1 MKKLSYTTIL
11 AAACLLLPGC
21 SDDATMDSFEPV
33 VTPPASELVADSEV
47 LIKLSSSSSSM
58 ATRAEGYNDANGLFN
73 TSGYTGIFCLAE
85 DKLPQAEGIANDI
98 NWLRSKEDPD
108 ADDMVMF
115 NVSSK
120 VKAGNIVWDGL
131 HYYPFSNWYKY
142 RFYGYHTLNSDNES
156 IEVTPSNITV
166 PLTFTG
172 KDDIL
177 WGKSEDNTDTQS
189 SYAYSAKYYRE
200 HIKASTEAEIP
211 NMEFKHMMT
220 RLEFS
225 VKGCDAAAYNY
236 KVDGITLLDAPKNL
250 RLIVADR
257 ENEEGFVI
265 SDENSDETVDVPLTD
280 YLIGM
285 SITDVEKTIKSEEYP
300 YAFYVIPEKMHKFRI
315 ELRGLD
321 PYVVNVSLPNF
332 KEDQTTYA
340 GHKYKLQLQI
350 YGPQTIGMTATLVDW
365 EYEEGTHDI
374 PVEL

>member
-1 MKKLSYTTIL
+1 
-11 AAACLLLPGC
+11 
-21 SDDATMDSFEPV
+21 
-33 VTPPASELVADSEV
+33 
-47 LIKLSSSSSSM
+47 
-58 ATRAEGYNDANGLFN
+58 
-73 TSGYTGIFCLAE
+73 
-85 DKLPQAEGIANDI
+85 
-98 NWLRSKEDPD
+98 
-108 ADDMVMF
+108 MVMF

-131 HYYPFSNWYKY
+131 FYYPFSNWYKY

-156 IEVTPSNITV
+156 IEVTSSNITV

-177 WGKSEDNTDTQS
+177 WGKSEDNADTQS
-189 SYAYSAKYYRE
+189 QYAYSAKYYRE

-211 NMEFKHMMT
+211 NLEFKHMMT

-236 KVDGITLLDAPKNL
+236 KVDGITLLDAPKSL

-257 ENEEGFVI
+257 ENEEGFVRK
-265 SDENSDETVDVPLTD
+265 DENSDETVDVPLTD
-280 YLIGM
+280 WAIGM
-285 SITDVEKTIKSEEYP
+285 AITDAEKTIKTEEYP
-300 YAFYVIPEKMHKFRI
+300 YAFYVFPEKTHKFRI

-321 PYVVNVSLPNF
+321 PYVVNVSLPDF
-332 KEDQTTYA
+332 KEGQTTYA
-340 GHKYKLQLQI
+340 GYKYKLQLQI

-365 EYEEGTHDI
+365 EYEEGENDI